1 MNTPVGPP
9 PALTAPIEFV
19 HELAFGDRQ
28 EIWRP
33 ALRTEFF
40 VKPITPGFEDD
51 GLLRHVCEVVTG
63 LSGGDIGF
71 TLKRDANF
79 GPIITVALA
88 PTHDPNFAATCSA
101 DQTGGLIRS
110 AQVLLSPV
118 WWNSRPDL
126 REKFL
131 GHELAHALG
140 IVHVSEKWNVHGA
153 FLQGGAQRCEFHPW
167 EAETWKW
174 LASMLPG
181 ARRSSSLMGLL
192 SLPFT
197 TRANPDCPLD
207 LMLGEDWGE

>member
-88 PTHDPNFAATCSA
+88 PTHD
-101 DQTGGLIRS
+101 
-110 AQVLLSPV
+110 
-118 WWNSRPDL
+118 L

-192 SLPFT
+192 SMPFT